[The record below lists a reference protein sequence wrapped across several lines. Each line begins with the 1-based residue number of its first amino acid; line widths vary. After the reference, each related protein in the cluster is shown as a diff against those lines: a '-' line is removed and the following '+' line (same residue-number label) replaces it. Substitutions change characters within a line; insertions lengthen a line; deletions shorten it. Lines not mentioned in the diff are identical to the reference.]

1 MLESFFVQEQVLSR
15 LRSGPMGPYLPDLAV
30 QLVQQ
35 HYARRTGC
43 ILLRTADRLGRW
55 LAQEGVALT
64 DATAVHLK
72 SFAASQ
78 GRRDTGRLPQ
88 TVWGVSRIAE
98 LLQSRGLL
106 ACPQPLAAG
115 DQWLRRFDQHLL
127 HVQGLT
133 AKTRGNYVRYA
144 HRLVTVRFGKAALD
158 WPALSADDLC
168 RFVRSEAARLQPGS
182 RGLPGTAISAVLR
195 FLATE
200 GAVSPLLAR
209 ALPHIRRWRHASLP
223 RHLTAIQLE
232 TILSACQKP
241 EGGSCR
247 DRAMVLLLARLGLR
261 AGEVRQ
267 LRLQDID
274 WAEGVVHV
282 RQGKSRRERCLPL
295 PADAGTVLVDYL
307 QQERPASVHRE
318 VFLSLVTPH
327 PPVAASPAVSRI
339 VQRVLRKAGID
350 APRLGAHHLRHTAAT
365 QMVRGGTPFKD
376 IADVLGHKS
385 LDTTAIYA
393 KLDEPSLQQVALPW
407 PGGEQ

>member
-1 MLESFFVQEQVLSR
+1 MLESFFVQKQVLSR
-15 LRSGPMGPYLPDLAV
+15 LRSGPMGPYLPELAA
-30 QLVQQ
+30 QLIQQ
-35 HYARRTGC
+35 HYAQRTGC

-55 LAQEGVALT
+55 LAQKGVALADVT
-64 DATAVHLK
+64 TAHLK
-72 SFAASQ
+72 NFAASH

-88 TVWGVSRIAE
+88 MVWGVSRIAE
-98 LLQSRGLL
+98 LLQSHGFST
-106 ACPQPLAAG
+106 CPPQLGAG

-133 AKTRGNYVRYA
+133 AKTRGNYLRYA
-144 HRLVTVRFGKAALD
+144 RRLITLRFGEAALD
-158 WPALSADDLC
+158 WQALSADDLC
-168 RFVRSEAARLQPGS
+168 RFVQREAARLQPGS
-182 RGLPGTAISAVLR
+182 RGLPGTALSAVLR

-209 ALPHIRRWRHASLP
+209 ALPHIRRWRHAALP
-223 RHLTAIQLE
+223 RHLTAVQLE
-232 TILSACQKP
+232 AILAACQKP
-241 EGGSCR
+241 DGGSCR
-247 DRAMVLLLARLGLR
+247 DRVMVLLLARLGLR

-274 WAEGVVHV
+274 WTEGVLHV
-282 RQGKSRRERCLPL
+282 REGKSRRERCLPL

-307 QQERPASVHRE
+307 RQERPASVHRE
-318 VFLSLVTPH
+318 VFLSSVTPH
-327 PPVAASPAVSRI
+327 PPLAASPAVSRI
-339 VQRVLRKAGID
+339 VQRVLRKAGVN
-350 APRLGAHHLRHTAAT
+350 APRLGAHHLRHTVAT
-365 QMVRGGTPFKD
+365 QMVRRGTPFKD